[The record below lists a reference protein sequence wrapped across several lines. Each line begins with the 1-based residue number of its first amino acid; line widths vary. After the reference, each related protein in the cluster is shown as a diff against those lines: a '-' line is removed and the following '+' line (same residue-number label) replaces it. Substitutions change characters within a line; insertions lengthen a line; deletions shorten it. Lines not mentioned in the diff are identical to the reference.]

1 MFGLIYVLAN
11 LVGITISGTKEI
23 LDNECYK
30 EQGWDDYKN
39 GNGYGTHTYYDAQG
53 RQRDLITNHIM
64 STYRNEGDLYIK
76 DLKTGQI
83 KNLSEEKRK
92 KDMKIIRETNP
103 KIKAI
108 FYKYWNSQNSELKDG
123 DRTITGK
130 VYRDVNND
138 QLYFERYITWRKD
151 DFSKAGVRGDF
162 CAAWFY
168 LRISDG
174 KIVSISDEQ
183 KKYDEKNNKE
193 EKYDEFITFFNSEQ
207 EKGGFV
213 VRNRNKFAEGKYHFY
228 IGSEDICNNK

>member
-11 LVGITISGTKEI
+11 LIGITVSGTKEI
-23 LDNECYK
+23 LDNEYYK

-39 GNGYGTHTYYDAQG
+39 GNGYETHTYYDAQG
-53 RQRDLITNHIM
+53 RQRDLTTNHIM

-108 FYKYWNSQNSELKDG
+108 FYKYWNSQNSELRDG

-183 KKYDEKNNKE
+183 KKYDKKNNKE